1 MEDYLKILS
10 HKAKTALEKAGI
22 NYDELKGTA
31 AEKFAELSAKAEKL
45 AAEGKTEAAEAA
57 AELKVLRDKMAAH
70 EGGALGYIS
79 EKAKEIYGEAKEEL
93 AEAGD
98 KGKDFWEKAKDYVAD
113 KTDETRQFLVGKD
126 KEKEDDSKTA

>member
-10 HKAKTALEKAGI
+10 HKAKTALEKAGV
-22 NYDELKGTA
+22 NYEELKGTA

-45 AAEGKTEAAEAA
+45 AAEGKVEAAEAA
-57 AELKVLRDKMAAH
+57 AELRVLRDKMAAH

-79 EKAKEIYGEAKEEL
+79 EKAKGLYGEAKEEMT
-93 AEAGD
+93 EASE

-113 KTDETRQFLVGKD
+113 KTDDARQFLTGKD
-126 KEKEDDSKTA
+126 KEEDESKPA